1 MHLLVFNHIGQGQ
14 IGLALACVSLKGI
27 SFGRNPQRSCGGF
40 FYGNSVCQYLLIACK
55 EAISIFS
62 KILLFLKINTLR
74 NKHASEYCMH
84 SMEIPWLRTYLFP
97 YKI

>member
-1 MHLLVFNHIGQGQ
+1 
-14 IGLALACVSLKGI
+14 
-27 SFGRNPQRSCGGF
+27 
-40 FYGNSVCQYLLIACK
+40 
-55 EAISIFS
+55 
-62 KILLFLKINTLR
+62 LFLKINTLR